1 VPHRHPGGRR
11 ANRQETGMFLWKR
24 AETLAAAQA
33 RTALLFLAPTFLVL
47 AAVGLY
53 PLGRTVWLSFTD
65 ASFFDDRVNFVWFD
79 NYLDLSADPE
89 WWAAL
94 SNTVFFA
101 VVSVALQLVLGIA
114 FAMVLNAN
122 FPGRKFA
129 RAANLIPLVIALTV
143 ASQLWK
149 WMYHDIFGVVN
160 DAAMRLGLIARPIAW
175 LNDPDTALWAII
187 LMATWKF
194 VPFVTLLVLA
204 GLQSIPKELY
214 EAAEIDGAGPVARFF
229 RVTLPMLRGTLA
241 VIVVFRMLDALRVFD
256 IVYVMT
262 GNSPATVTISM
273 FARQR
278 MIEFGLIGSGSAAS
292 VEIFLLILVGTIVY
306 MRMLKVEER

>member
-1 VPHRHPGGRR
+1 
-11 ANRQETGMFLWKR
+11 MILWKR
-24 AETLAAAQA
+24 AETLAGAQA
-33 RTALLFLAPTFLVL
+33 RTAVLFLAPTFLVL

-53 PLGRTVWLSFTD
+53 PLGRSVWLSFTD
-65 ASFFDDRVNFVWFD
+65 ASFFEDTARFVWFD
-79 NYLDLSADPE
+79 NYLDLHADPE
-89 WWAAL
+89 WLAAL
-94 SNTVFFA
+94 ANTIFFA
-101 VVSVALQLVLGIA
+101 VISVALQVGLGIA
-114 FAMVLNAN
+114 FAIVLNVN

-149 WMYHDIFGVVN
+149 WMYHDVFGVVN
-160 DAAMRLGLIARPIAW
+160 DALMRLGIIDHQIAW
-175 LNDPDTALWAII
+175 LNDPATAMWAII

-204 GLQSIPKELY
+204 ALQSIPKELY
-214 EAAEIDGAGPVARFF
+214 EAAEIDGAGPAQRFL
-229 RVTLPMLRGTLA
+229 RVTLPMLKGTIG
-241 VIVVFRMLDALRVFD
+241 VIVIFRMLDALRVFD

-292 VEIFLLILVGTIVY
+292 VEIFLLILCGTMVY
-306 MRMLKVEER
+306 MRMLKLEER

>member
-1 VPHRHPGGRR
+1 MIP
-11 ANRQETGMFLWKR
+11 WKR
-24 AETLAAAQA
+24 SETLAGAQA

-47 AAVGLY
+47 AAIGLY

-65 ASFFDDRVNFVWFD
+65 ASFFDDAAHFVWFD
-79 NYLDLSADPE
+79 NYLDLHADPD
-89 WWAAL
+89 WWAAVF
-94 SNTVFFA
+94 NTVFFA
-101 VVSVALQLVLGIA
+101 AASVALQVVLGIA

-122 FPGRKFA
+122 FPGRKIA

-149 WMYHDIFGVVN
+149 WMYHDVFGVVN
-160 DAAMRLGLIARPIAW
+160 DALMRLGVIDHQIAW
-175 LNDPDTALWAII
+175 LNDPSTALWAII

-194 VPFVTLLVLA
+194 VPFVTLLILA
-204 GLQSIPKELY
+204 SLQSIPKELY
-214 EAAEIDGAGPVARFF
+214 EAAEIDGAGPVARFW
-229 RVTLPMLRGTLA
+229 RVTLPMLKGSIA
-241 VIVVFRMLDALRVFD
+241 VVVVFRMLDALRVFD

-262 GNSPATVTISM
+262 GNAPATVTISM

-292 VEIFLLILVGTIVY
+292 VEIFLLILIGTMIY